1 MNVRH
6 VSLPIH
12 GRLLY
17 HLIALMTVSIWGV
30 TFVSTKILINTGLN
44 PTEIFIYRFLIAYIC
59 ILAISHKKLWADN
72 LKDEIT
78 MCLAGLC
85 GGSLYFIAENTA
97 LGMTFASNVSLLI
110 CTAPIF
116 TMILERIL
124 FHAPMRPRMLGG
136 SLIALCGVGFVVFD
150 GTFNLGTNPL
160 GDILTIA
167 TAMLW
172 AMYCIILKVI
182 ARRYSTFFIS
192 RKVFFYGLLSA
203 SLTLLYNPQPIDTSL
218 LLRPEVCGNLLFL
231 GVFASMICYVLW
243 NGVVNTLGA
252 DKAANY
258 IYFVPMMTILT
269 AVTFLAEP
277 FTLFTVVG
285 TTMIIGGVYT
295 AER

>member
-1 MNVRH
+1 
-6 VSLPIH
+6 
-12 GRLLY
+12 
-17 HLIALMTVSIWGV
+17 
-30 TFVSTKILINTGLN
+30 
-44 PTEIFIYRFLIAYIC
+44 
-59 ILAISHKKLWADN
+59 
-72 LKDEIT
+72 
-78 MCLAGLC
+78 
-85 GGSLYFIAENTA
+85 
-97 LGMTFASNVSLLI
+97 
-110 CTAPIF
+110 
-116 TMILERIL
+116 
-124 FHAPMRPRMLGG
+124 MLGG

-167 TAMLW
+167 AAMLW

-203 SLTLLYNPQPIDTSL
+203 SLTLLYNQQPIDTSML
-218 LLRPEVCGNLLFL
+218 LLPEVYGNLLFL
-231 GVFASMICYVLW
+231 GVFASMICYILW
-243 NGVVNTLGA
+243 NSVVNILGA

-285 TTMIIGGVYT
+285 TTMIIGGVFT